1 MGFGICQCKEKY
13 CFKSYFYKLFW
24 VKIMSLYK
32 KLLHIKSM
40 YESILDI
47 TIKFANEFNVEI
59 SEDVFKNRASILSQI
74 ESEEKQLKQLY
85 GDLFRSKHPDIV
97 DEIVNRI
104 NSIISVDKKISERF
118 KEKMVT
124 VKLELSG
131 LFKNS
136 RAAAAYSV
144 QRKC

>member
-1 MGFGICQCKEKY
+1 
-13 CFKSYFYKLFW
+13 
-24 VKIMSLYK
+24 MSLYN

-40 YESILDI
+40 YESILEL
-47 TIKFANEFNVEI
+47 TIKFSNEFNVEV
-59 SEDVFKNRASILSQI
+59 SEDVFKKRTSILSQI

-85 GDLFRSKHPDIV
+85 GDLFKSKHPDV
-97 DEIVNRI
+97 VNEIVNRI
-104 NSIISVDKKISERF
+104 NSIISVDKIISERF